1 MSFVAPLG
9 LLLGVL
15 AAPLI
20 ALYFLKIRRR
30 RVAVPSLLLW
40 ERFMKSEEL
49 SAPFQRFRKH
59 FLLLLQLLV
68 LLLIVLAFA
77 RPFLNGHFSS
87 GRSVVIVMDT
97 SASMAAVDESPNRL
111 VAAQI
116 RAAAVVDNLSPGDEV
131 LLVEA
136 GPQTRVVSSFS
147 RDVSL
152 VRDAISSLTPRA
164 AEGALREGVQLAL
177 SLAGAR
183 PDVEILIFTDGGHQ
197 ELADLNVTDVAMQ
210 MYVVGLERDNTGI
223 LAMDIRSSTS
233 SELDRQLFVTAQNFG
248 AETQSVSLQ
257 VFLNQKLIAHREVD
271 LQPDV
276 PEPFVFDLPAGQ
288 KGILRAVLAAENDYL
303 PLDNE
308 AFSVLEPLSKQSI
321 LVVDGDGLTLRALG
335 ADPRFNVSRATSE
348 VVTPEA
354 IATFDAVLF
363 MGALPFVPKGVNY
376 AVFGPSGNEGGV
388 TWGNVVRQPEIT
400 RWSRT
405 HPTQRFVQWD
415 GVLIVE
421 QKTVKQSGGLTAI
434 VESDKGPLV
443 LAGTVQQSRVLRL
456 TFDPWKSDLP
466 IRVAWPVFVLN
477 TAGWLVG
484 KESRREQ
491 LRSVTTGQPIVR
503 RVSLHA
509 DGKEVQV
516 TGPAG
521 KISVQVVDG
530 LARVQQTDTVGIYE
544 IQGAGLNERI
554 AANLFSPNES
564 KIEPSRLILG
574 EQGDGTRSASVA
586 GRYEIWRWL
595 LLVGLAFLCIEW
607 WVWNRRRF
615 I

>member
-1 MSFVAPLG
+1 MSFVAPFGLFLG
-9 LLLGVL
+9 LL

-20 ALYFLKIRRR
+20 ALYFLKIRRK
-30 RVAVPSLLLW
+30 RVFVPSLIHW

-59 FLLLLQLLV
+59 LLLLIQLLA
-68 LLLIVLAFA
+68 LLLVVLAFA
-77 RPFLNGHFSS
+77 RPFLNGHFIS

-97 SASMAAVDESPNRL
+97 SASMAATDEQPNRL
-111 VAAQI
+111 ESAKI
-116 RAAAVVDNLSPGDEV
+116 RASAAVANLSPGDEV

-147 RDVSL
+147 RDVSV
-152 VRDAISSLTPRA
+152 VRDAIASLEPRA
-164 AEGALREGVQLAL
+164 AEGALRDGVQLAL

-183 PDVEILIFTDGGHQ
+183 PNVEVLIFSDGGHQ
-197 ELADLNVTDVAMQ
+197 ELADLNVGKVAMQ
-210 MYVVGLERDNTGI
+210 MYGVGLERENAGI

-233 SELDRQLFVTAQNFG
+233 SDLDRQLFVTAQNFG
-248 AETQSVSLQ
+248 SNTQRASLQ
-257 VFLNQKLIAHREVD
+257 IYLNQKLIAHREVE
-271 LQPDV
+271 LEPEV

-288 KGILRAVLAAENDYL
+288 KGILKAVLDAQEDYL
-303 PLDNE
+303 PTDNL
-308 AFSVLEPLSKQSI
+308 AFSVLEAVAKRSI

-335 ADPRFNVSRATSE
+335 ADPRFTVSRASSDRITLETLS
-348 VVTPEA
+348 
-354 IATFDAVLF
+354 TFDAVLF
-363 MGALPFVPKGVNY
+363 MGKVPVVPQGTNY
-376 AVFGPSGNEGGV
+376 AVFGPSGEGSDLK
-388 TWGNVVRQPEIT
+388 WGASVRQPQIT

-415 GVLIVE
+415 GVLIAA
-421 QKTVKQSGGLTAI
+421 QKKVVNTGGLTPI

-491 LRSVTTGQPIVR
+491 LQSVTTGQPIVR
-503 RVSLHA
+503 RVPQTGEA
-509 DGKEVQV
+509 AEVQA
-516 TGPAG
+516 TGPNGGIA
-521 KISVQVVDG
+521 IQVLDG
-530 LARVQQTDTVGIYE
+530 LVRVQQTDAVGIYE
-544 IQGAGLNERI
+544 IQGGGLNERV

-564 KIEPSRLILG
+564 KIEPSRLVFG
-574 EQGDGTRSASVA
+574 EQGESTRSASVT

-595 LLVGLAFLCIEW
+595 LLAGLGIVLLEW
-607 WVWNRRRF
+607 WIWNRRRF